1 MEKRRIE
8 YINTSLSKFDF
19 IRIDNPHNLMIETN
33 FEFQVRDDD
42 YTSVRIIGTL
52 NLADVGEKEN
62 PEIKN
67 EMLTLVMESYFKIDN
82 DKGNLEL
89 EELDEDVRLFKI
101 NKNLGELSLLV
112 SNMTDKAYGTPIVL
126 QNVLTEQ
133 L

>member
-89 EELDEDVRLFKI
+89 EELDEDVRLFMI
-101 NKNLGELSLLV
+101 NKNLGELILLV